1 MKYRLFPGT
10 GLRVSEICL
19 GTMTFGDQLAEKD
32 AINAVRFA
40 KDRGI
45 NFIDTADCYFRG
57 SAGTSEII
65 LGKAIQP
72 IRDSIILATKCGGPM
87 SPDVNGSGLSRC
99 HVVSAVDASLKR
111 MGTDYVDILYYHFPD
126 WTVSVEN
133 LIITAND
140 LIRAGK
146 IRYYGISNFAAW
158 QTLEVYLKAK
168 EMHLVPPAMTESVYN
183 LLTRGIEDEMI
194 PMLKNHPMG
203 LVAYN
208 PLAGGLLTGKHRK
221 NAPAPDSRFSRE
233 KGYANRYFHDNNL
246 DAVEEL
252 NKIAEAFGYNMIE
265 MSLKWLLASQN
276 VTSVIVGFSR
286 LEQLQQNL
294 DWVERESEQP
304 LPMEQIDAV
313 WKTLNGNRYSYHQ

>member
-1 MKYRLFPGT
+1 
-10 GLRVSEICL
+10 
-19 GTMTFGDQLAEKD
+19 
-32 AINAVRFA
+32 
-40 KDRGI
+40 
-45 NFIDTADCYFRG
+45 
-57 SAGTSEII
+57 
-65 LGKAIQP
+65 
-72 IRDSIILATKCGGPM
+72 
-87 SPDVNGSGLSRC
+87 
-99 HVVSAVDASLKR
+99 
-111 MGTDYVDILYYHFPD
+111 
-126 WTVSVEN
+126 
-133 LIITAND
+133 
-140 LIRAGK
+140 
-146 IRYYGISNFAAW
+146 
-158 QTLEVYLKAK
+158 
-168 EMHLVPPAMTESVYN
+168 
-183 LLTRGIEDEMI
+183 MI

-252 NKIAEAFGYNMIE
+252 NRIAEASGYNMIE
-265 MSLKWLLASQN
+265 MSLKWLLASEN

-294 DWVERESEQP
+294 AWVERESEQP